1 MDWLARE
8 DRSLAYSPIK
18 VFMGEVRSSEGR
30 EGFGIAEK
38 LMDLYVFHQEF
49 QVPEYT
55 AACNQLWNDE

>member
-1 MDWLARE
+1 
-8 DRSLAYSPIK
+8 
-18 VFMGEVRSSEGR
+18 MGEVRSSEGR
-30 EGFGIAEK
+30 GGFGIAEK